1 MKLLRTIM
9 LAAAV
14 AGCVM
19 ASNAQIFRYGIRAG
33 VNINKLHISEKALDS
48 KNRTGFTAGVVGEI
62 NLPILPFTVDAAL
75 MYAHRSYNV
84 TDSDTKAKT
93 TKSANYLE
101 IPVNLRWNVLSM
113 LGVSR
118 IVKPYLFTGPTFAFT
133 GKKKF
138 SDAFSRSN
146 SDIDWNFGLGAELMR
161 HVQLSAYYSLG
172 LSHTYQGAELG
183 KARNRS
189 WTVTATYIF

>member
-1 MKLLRTIM
+1 MKLLRTIV

-33 VNINKLHISEKALDS
+33 VNINKLHLSESGLNS
-48 KNRTGFTAGVVGEI
+48 KNRTGFTAGIVGEI
-62 NLPILPFTVDAAL
+62 NMPIIPFTVDAAL

-84 TDSDTKAKT
+84 TDSETKAT
-93 TKSANYLE
+93 ANKSANYFE
-101 IPVNLRWNVLSM
+101 IPVHLRWNVFSII
-113 LGVSR
+113 GVSR

-133 GKKKF
+133 GKKNFDK
-138 SDAFSRSN
+138 AFSRSN
-146 SDIDWNFGLGAELMR
+146 SDIDWNFGFGAELMH